1 MKSTTKTI
9 LVILTVFS
17 MMLSGCTEAT
27 NDSIED
33 NDMGDEIDDTP
44 LPNCELNNSC
54 FEPEEQL
61 VVVPHSDGCDNIN
74 PIHCMLPFPSDVF
87 LVDDETK
94 ETGKRIH
101 YSPTSLPGSGSKS
114 MIEIPLINQMDGFS
128 TSTQIMTAFSTS
140 PDLEMAA
147 NQNNIM
153 PSMDVQHQTLL
164 VNLENGDLIEHWVEL
179 DARAED
185 GEEVILHIRTIKHL
199 EYNTE
204 YGVLVHGLSDDSGE
218 MIQPSEALTAI
229 INGDTTDSTDIENR
243 RIGINNLIDYFI
255 QEKDV
260 KKSNIQAIW
269 SFSTNSAESALGPII
284 QMRDDALERIGGG
297 IGCTIESVE
306 ENYGED
312 NLTLRRITGTF
323 TTPQYTLSEY
333 TPTLINRDENRM
345 PVFVEN
351 REVPFIMTIPHLQN
365 DTTDMPITIWG
376 HGFLGLGDGGPRGW
390 AHTYQT
396 AMLTTDI
403 TGFSSVDYDP
413 ISFALLDPNYF
424 SHHSASLEQGMIN
437 HVVLARTF
445 SDTCSNLTEFYED
458 DLKIINTDEIHWG
471 GYSLGGIVGIPVMSL
486 SPDINRGALFAGGGP
501 YTLIAER
508 SGAVQGLYYA
518 FSLDISY
525 DNQMDRAVIMSAVIQ
540 QLWDVVDPDAYSA
553 YLNGGYSG
561 LHEHQ
566 FVSLNSIGDQVVP
579 ILSADRMI
587 RSSGAS
593 IMDSSV
599 YHPVETSTWDENDTS
614 SSVAV
619 YFDGNFTAPEENIFG
634 PGNGAHGY
642 LWYPSEPAEIAFQFI
657 LDGEIYDACEGNCE
671 QQN

>member
-1 MKSTTKTI
+1 M
-9 LVILTVFS
+9 V
-17 MMLSGCTEAT
+17 LSGCTGASTDSVENENI
-27 NDSIED
+27 NDEN
-33 NDMGDEIDDTP
+33 NDIP
-44 LPNCELNNSC
+44 LPDCELNDSC

-61 VVVPHSDGCDNIN
+61 VMIPHSDGCDNIN
-74 PIHCMLPFPSDVF
+74 PIHCMLPFPSDAF

-94 ETGKRIH
+94 VTGKRIN
-101 YSPTSLPGSGSKS
+101 YLPASLPGSGSKS
-114 MIEIPLINQMDGFS
+114 TIEIPLINQMDGFS
-128 TSTQIMTAFSTS
+128 TSTQIMTAFSSTPELFNIS
-140 PDLEMAA
+140 
-147 NQNNIM
+147 NQNNIL
-153 PSMDVQHQTLL
+153 PSINIGHQTLL
-164 VNLENGDLIEHWVEL
+164 VNLENGDLVEHWVEL

-185 GEEVILHIRTIKHL
+185 GEAVILHIRTVKHL
-199 EYNTE
+199 NFNTE
-204 YGVLVHGLSDDSGE
+204 YGVLVHGLMDISGQL
-218 MIQPSEALTAI
+218 IQPSEALNAI
-229 INGDTTDSTDIENR
+229 INEDTTDSIDIENR
-243 RIGINNLIDYFI
+243 RNDINNLIDYFVL
-255 QEKDV
+255 EKDV
-260 KKSNIQAIW
+260 IKSEIQAIW
-269 SFSTNSAESALGPII
+269 SFTTNSADSALGPII
-284 QMRDDALERIGGG
+284 QMRDDALDRIGGG
-297 IGCTIESVE
+297 IGCTIDSVDD
-306 ENYGED
+306 NYGED

-351 REVPFIMTIPHLQN
+351 REVPFIMTIPN
-365 DTTDMPITIWG
+365 IKNETNDMPITIWG
-376 HGFLGLGDGGPRGW
+376 HGFLGLADGGPRGW
-390 AHTYQT
+390 AYTYQT

-403 TGFSSVDYDP
+403 TGFSNVDYDP

-437 HVVLARTF
+437 HVVMARTF
-445 SDTCSNLTEFYED
+445 SDACSNLTEFYED

-525 DNQMDRAVIMSAVIQ
+525 ENQMDRAVIMSAVIQ

-561 LHEHQ
+561 LYENQ
-566 FVSLNSIGDQVVP
+566 YVSLNSMGDQVVP

-587 RSSGAS
+587 RSSGAV
-593 IMDSSV
+593 IMESSV
-599 YHPVETSTWDENDTS
+599 YHPLETSIWTEGDNS
-614 SSVAV
+614 ASIAV

-634 PGNGAHGY
+634 PGNDAHGY
-642 LWYPSEPAEIAFQFI
+642 LWYPSEPAEIAFRFI
-657 LDGEIYDACEGNCE
+657 LDGDIYDACEGDCS
-671 QQN
+671 